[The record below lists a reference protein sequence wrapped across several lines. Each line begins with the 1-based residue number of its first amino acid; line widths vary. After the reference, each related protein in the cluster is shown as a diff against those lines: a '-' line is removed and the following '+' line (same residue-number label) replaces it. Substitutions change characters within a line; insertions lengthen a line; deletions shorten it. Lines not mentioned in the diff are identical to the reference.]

1 MDRSIDFVAHN
12 GKLFAEFDKV
22 SLFHQVA
29 RCPCMS
35 RPHCVLVVILV
46 RVSVIVT
53 KDIACALDCKPNV
66 SVLVDFV
73 GL

>member
-1 MDRSIDFVAHN
+1 MDRSINYVAHN

-22 SLFHQVA
+22 SLFHEVA
-29 RCPCMS
+29 RRPCMS
-35 RPHCVLVVILV
+35 CPNGVLVVILM
-46 RVSVIVT
+46 RVSIIVT
-53 KDIACALDCKPNV
+53 KDIACSLDCKPDV